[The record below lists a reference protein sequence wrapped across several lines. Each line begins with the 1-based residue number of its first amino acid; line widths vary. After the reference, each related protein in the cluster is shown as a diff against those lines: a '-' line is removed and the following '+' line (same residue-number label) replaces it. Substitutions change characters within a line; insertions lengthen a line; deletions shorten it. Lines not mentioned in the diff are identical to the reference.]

1 MQNNIKL
8 DNFQLIEELKD
19 ININEDN
26 IYEFLIR
33 KEISPLVKRLL
44 ENILSNS
51 DDPHYLQNQ
60 ILKQFFTADKM
71 KPITCNK
78 STLSEL
84 TGLSHRQIDERRRAR
99 QFEFIQLTG
108 DAGVGRKIILFNPD
122 EFRKEILS
130 PKYKVKKIGA

>member
-1 MQNNIKL
+1 MFKDL
-8 DNFQLIEELKD
+8 DNYKLIEELRKM
-19 ININEDN
+19 NINEDN
-26 IYEFLIR
+26 IYQFLIR

-51 DDPHYLQNQ
+51 DDSHYLQNQ
-60 ILKQFFTADKM
+60 ILKLFFTADGM

-84 TGLSHRQIDERRRAR
+84 TGLSERQIDERRRAR
-99 QFEFIQLTG
+99 QFDFIQLTG
-108 DAGVGRKIILFNPD
+108 DSGVGRKIILFNPD
-122 EFRKEILS
+122 EFKKEILS